1 MIRAAAMLAA
11 GAALLAL
18 AACDVNVQSH
28 ELVAAPPVPG
38 AAARAALAEHVTTR
52 TITPAEA
59 EAAAR
64 SQDPA
69 VLARIVNQYRQ
80 RNGLP
85 AVPLSPLLTKVA
97 EAHVRD
103 MAAQAGGGLG
113 VFERTDPK
121 TGLECGPHSW
131 SNGGGGKWTPV
142 CYTGDGRYALA
153 MYAKPREITGGAYAA
168 DGYEIA
174 AWDTIAISPAVAL
187 EAWQMSPAHDD
198 VILERHGWEGSHWQA
213 MGVAIGGHF
222 AYIWFGKT
230 RDPGSRD

>member
-1 MIRAAAMLAA
+1 
-11 GAALLAL
+11 
-18 AACDVNVQSH
+18 
-28 ELVAAPPVPG
+28 
-38 AAARAALAEHVTTR
+38 
-52 TITPAEA
+52 
-59 EAAAR
+59 
-64 SQDPA
+64 
-69 VLARIVNQYRQ
+69 VLARIVNQYRA

-103 MAAQAGGGLG
+103 MAAQADGGLG

-131 SNGGGGKWTPV
+131 SKGGNWTPV

-153 MYAKPREITGGAYAA
+153 MYAKPREITGGAYSA
-168 DGYEIA
+168 DGFEIA
-174 AWDTIAISPAVAL
+174 AWDTIAITPAVAL

-198 VILERHGWEGSHWQA
+198 VILERRGWEGSHWQA

-222 AYIWFGKT
+222 AYIWFGKA
-230 RDPGSRD
+230 RDPGGQQSGTIR